1 MRTSRPF
8 LFLSA
13 TSCALRVLGLVEVM
27 EDVLPG
33 ARSTLVSRLVM
44 GRGLMHM
51 RSLSACLSDA
61 AVDSRTPAYD
71 STHAHS
77 PQTDLNSSRSRQK
90 PYAGDTPVA
99 VASTALNLSFL
110 LALAPERSHIS
121 RSRRPAGI
129 LPHQQGDSYQAQ
141 RGIKGTTNV
150 PMCDHRLQIALR

>member
-71 STHAHS
+71 SLAHPS
-77 PQTDLNSSRSRQK
+77 QTDLNSSRSRQT
-90 PYAGDTPVA
+90 PCAGDTPVA
-99 VASTALNLSFL
+99 VGKHCARSLSPSCFSSRAL
-110 LALAPERSHIS
+110 SHQQECS
-121 RSRRPAGI
+121 PAGYHHTSKAI
-129 LPHQQGDSYQAQ
+129 PTKLKDGPKAQ
-141 RGIKGTTNV
+141 R
-150 PMCDHRLQIALR
+150 AYA